1 MRNLLKSRN
10 LNNTHTPPN
19 NHLLAHQTY
28 RYSHV
33 ASHLASS
40 APSQTTEKRRREEA
54 ERIETE
60 IRRTRNET
68 LRNERTVMSRKR
80 REER

>member
-40 APSQTTEKRRREEA
+40 APSQTTEKEE
-54 ERIETE
+54 EKKQKE
-60 IRRTRNET
+60 
-68 LRNERTVMSRKR
+68 
-80 REER
+80 